1 MPLSMMKLGERGRVL
16 RISGGDAIRAR
27 LAELGF
33 VVGQTLRVITMLE
46 GNLIIDL
53 KGSRVALGREMAN
66 RITVTPITSDEPAGQ
81 VCPGR
86 RWRRRFGWGASYN
99 DPQRKQEDNT

>member
-53 KGSRVALGREMAN
+53 KGSRVALGQDMAN
-66 RITVTPITSDEPAGQ
+66 RITITPLAAVLDGLEALTRSFSWENGY
-81 VCPGR
+81 CR
-86 RWRRRFGWGASYN
+86 ASLQAN
-99 DPQRKQEDNT
+99 

>member
-53 KGSRVALGREMAN
+53 KGSRVALGQDMAN
-66 RITVTPITSDEPAGQ
+66 RITITPLAAEEPAKEPAAG
-81 VCPGR
+81 PR
-86 RWRRRFGWGASYN
+86 RRRFGWGQRQQ
-99 DPQRKQEDNT
+99 DPQEKQEERI